1 MLCGRAHLATNP
13 SALRIS
19 NGDSYHPAGAF
30 SASAEW
36 EFYRK
41 RRVKLPVERSSGY
54 SLVQE
59 REPTLA
65 VGTFPEYRQMAGG
78 IDGRLVMGIIYS
90 RCQLLMTTIVLLVRM
105 PVGV

>member
-1 MLCGRAHLATNP
+1 MGTATTLP
-13 SALRIS
+13 GLSQPRQS
-19 NGDSYHPAGAF
+19 GSFAG
-30 SASAEW
+30 SG
-36 EFYRK
+36 
-41 RRVKLPVERSSGY
+41 RVKLPVERSSGY

-65 VGTFPEYRQMAGG
+65 VGTFPEYRQMASVDQG

>member
-1 MLCGRAHLATNP
+1 MGTATTLP
-13 SALRIS
+13 GLSQPRQS
-19 NGDSYHPAGAF
+19 GSFTG
-30 SASAEW
+30 SG
-36 EFYRK
+36 
-41 RRVKLPVERSSGY
+41 RVKLPVERSSGY